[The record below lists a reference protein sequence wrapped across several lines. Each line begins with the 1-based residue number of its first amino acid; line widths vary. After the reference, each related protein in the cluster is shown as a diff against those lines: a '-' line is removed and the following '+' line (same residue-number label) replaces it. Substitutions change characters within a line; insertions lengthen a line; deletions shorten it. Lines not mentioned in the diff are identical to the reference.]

1 MVYLCC
7 MQLNSVIFDMDGLLI
22 DSEPYWAEA
31 GAETL
36 AQYDIKLT
44 DEQYHTSVG
53 LRTREWVEWW
63 FAGFDIDSRFT
74 PDAER
79 TVIARAI
86 EKIRDKAEPMQG
98 VPYILE
104 FFKKKQFNIG
114 LASSS
119 PLALIDVVIEKLGI
133 AGYVQAV
140 TSAEH
145 LPQGKPHP
153 SVYLQCAEKMNV
165 LPMQCVCFEDSFN
178 GLIAA
183 KAARM
188 KCVAIPD
195 KMFKDQ
201 LRWNAADLVLPHLEA
216 FGDQELQLLNK

>member
-1 MVYLCC
+1 
-7 MQLNSVIFDMDGLLI
+7 MDGLLI
-22 DSEPYWAEA
+22 DSEPFWEEA

-44 DEQYHTSVG
+44 PEQYHTSTG

-63 FAGFDIDSRFT
+63 FNGFDIDSQFT

-79 TVIARAI
+79 MVISRAI
-86 EKIRDKAEPMQG
+86 DKIRNHAQPMPG
-98 VPYILE
+98 VPYILD
-104 FFKKKQFNIG
+104 FFKKKNFRIG

-119 PLALIDVVIEKLGI
+119 PLAMIDVVVEKLGI
-133 AGYVQAV
+133 ADYVEAI

-145 LPQGKPHP
+145 MPKGKPHP
-153 SVYLQCAEKMNV
+153 MVYLECAEKMNV
-165 LPMQCVCFEDSFN
+165 LPMQCLCFEDSFN

-195 KMFKDQ
+195 KNFRDQ
-201 LRWNAADLVLPHLEA
+201 LRWNAADLVLPNLEA
-216 FGDQELQLLNK
+216 FGERELAMLGG